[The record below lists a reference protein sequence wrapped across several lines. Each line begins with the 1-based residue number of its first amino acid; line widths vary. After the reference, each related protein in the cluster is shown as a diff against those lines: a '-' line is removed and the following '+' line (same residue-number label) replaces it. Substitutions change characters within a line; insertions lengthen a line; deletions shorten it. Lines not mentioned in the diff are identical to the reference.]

1 MKDKKYIST
10 ILTVLLETFIN
21 PISELPLSISTSIQ
35 AKEMIVHDLLKASE
49 IVKDQMKKFVGKHIG
64 TNFTMLFFAPAK
76 ILNTFKNM
84 SKVITCNHYAHSYI
98 WFIFKNPYYFAEM
111 FNRSEISFQYPLAQL
126 SVFLADADGTLK
138 KTRQSQFFYIN

>member
-1 MKDKKYIST
+1 
-10 ILTVLLETFIN
+10 
-21 PISELPLSISTSIQ
+21 
-35 AKEMIVHDLLKASE
+35 
-49 IVKDQMKKFVGKHIG
+49 MKKIVDERIG
-64 TNFTMLFFAPAK
+64 TNFKMSFFNPAK
-76 ILNTFKNM
+76 NNKLNTFKNM
-84 SKVITCNHYAHSYI
+84 SKVTTCNHYAHSYI

>member
-1 MKDKKYIST
+1 MKEKKYIST

-111 FNRSEISFQYPLAQL
+111 FNRSEISFQ
-126 SVFLADADGTLK
+126 
-138 KTRQSQFFYIN
+138 

>member
-49 IVKDQMKKFVGKHIG
+49 IVKDQMKKLVGEHIG

-84 SKVITCNHYAHSYI
+84 SKVTTCNHYAHSYI
-98 WFIFKNPYYFAEM
+98 
-111 FNRSEISFQYPLAQL
+111 
-126 SVFLADADGTLK
+126 
-138 KTRQSQFFYIN
+138 

>member
-1 MKDKKYIST
+1 M
-10 ILTVLLETFIN
+10 VLLETFVN
-21 PISELPLSISTSIQ
+21 PISELPLSKSTSIQ

-64 TNFTMLFFAPAK
+64 TNFTMLLFAPAK

-84 SKVITCNHYAHSYI
+84 SKVTTCNHYAHSYI

-111 FNRSEISFQYPLAQL
+111 FNRTEISFQYPLAQL
-126 SVFLADADGTLK
+126 SVFFSEAGGTLK
-138 KTRQSQFFYIN
+138 KTQQSQFFYIN